1 MHKIGFTEVV
11 YKERGCI
18 EAGRMHNHVYLY
30 FEAISKG
37 NTLKKIGRNWK
48 RLIGSYKKLQDIKC
62 IILALKVHR
71 SGI

>member
-30 FEAISKG
+30 FEARSKG
-37 NTLKKIGRNWK
+37 NSLKKIGRNWK
-48 RLIGSYKKLQDIKC
+48 RLIGSYKKL
-62 IILALKVHR
+62 
-71 SGI
+71 